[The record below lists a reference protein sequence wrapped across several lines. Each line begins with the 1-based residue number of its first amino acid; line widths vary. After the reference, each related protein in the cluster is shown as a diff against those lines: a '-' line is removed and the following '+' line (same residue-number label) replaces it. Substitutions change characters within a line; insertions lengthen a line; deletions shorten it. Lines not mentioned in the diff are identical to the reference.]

1 MSKALTI
8 SGWVLVVGFAGL
20 GFAGCAGPAGDL
32 CDAECGCELCSDR
45 KYDMCKLDING
56 EIDVAS
62 AYDCG
67 DAYQAYLDCRIA
79 RSACT
84 NYNWHLQNNDCNAQR
99 QDYNDCVD
107 AASALDNN
115 TTNPVT
121 CQCVCDCTLQTGL
134 TGQSCGTGIGCC
146 DAVCTAQCLTTP
158 NAGTFVSSA
167 GSVCN

>member
-56 EIDVAS
+56 NIDVAN

-67 DAYQAYLDCRIA
+67 DAYQAYLDCKIS

-84 NYNWHLQNNDCNAQR
+84 DYNWHLQNNDCDPQHK
-99 QDYNDCVD
+99 DYNDCVD

-115 TTNPVT
+115 TTPLT
-121 CQCVCDCTLQTGL
+121 CDCTCDCTVQTGL
-134 TGQSCGTGIGCC
+134 NGGSCAGAGCC
-146 DAVCTAQCLTTP
+146 ALTCTALCLATP
-158 NAGTFVSSA
+158 AAGTFVPPA
-167 GSVCN
+167 GEQCH